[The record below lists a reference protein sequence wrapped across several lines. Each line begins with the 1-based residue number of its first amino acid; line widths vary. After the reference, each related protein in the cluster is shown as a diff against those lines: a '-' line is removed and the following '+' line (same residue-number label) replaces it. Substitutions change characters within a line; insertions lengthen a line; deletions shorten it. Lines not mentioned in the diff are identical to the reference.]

1 MTPLLTHN
9 LAHIPAWPRTI
20 QLVRQWLRL
29 ALSPRVSESSSTQDP
44 RIVLPLTPH
53 CHSEI
58 TRTRRSVGMEPLP
71 AMHGDSAVPRLHVCV
86 CVFGEVVYNVVPS
99 WIHSGLE
106 SRAKFQN
113 MIGSRRSL
121 QLSRCSASYSTSVCA
136 QSCIYRSGQRCLC
149 STATSSRPI
158 IVGRMNMDGS
168 WTNHTNKRVAGTP
181 RFAIRPFLKQI
192 VNNGYDKIF
201 CFVFPFWNL

>member
-1 MTPLLTHN
+1 MCFHSPHT
-9 LAHIPAWPRTI
+9 AIVRS
-20 QLVRQWLRL
+20 LVHG
-29 ALSPRVSESSSTQDP
+29 D
-44 RIVLPLTPH
+44 
-53 CHSEI
+53 
-58 TRTRRSVGMEPLP
+58 RSVWSPFLRCTVIVRCPGYM
-71 AMHGDSAVPRLHVCV
+71 CV